1 MTENAGNESPRRR
14 VVLVD
19 GSGYIF
25 RAFFALPPMT
35 RGDGTPVNAVFG
47 FSSMLF
53 KLMQDHAD
61 DDMIVVFDAGRI
73 SFRNE
78 IYDQYKANRDEPP
91 PELVPQF
98 DLVRDA
104 ARAFGLPAVEAKGFE
119 ADDLIA
125 TYVDRARALDRE
137 VIIVSS
143 DKDLMQLVAPGVV
156 MWDPMK
162 SPRNRPGRGRGAVR
176 RRPGAGPGLPGARR
190 RQLRQRAGRAGNR
203 RQDRSPALAGV
214 RLARR
219 APGRGRDHQAAEA
232 TAIPDRLRR
241 SGTAVAAIW
250 WHCATTRPCPSSSMA
265 RCAGRST
272 APPCSPSSRRT
283 TSRR

>member
-1 MTENAGNESPRRR
+1 MSESKSPR

-53 KLMQDHAD
+53 KLMQDHRD
-61 DDMIVVFDAGRI
+61 DDMIVVFDAGRL

-78 IYDQYKANRDEPP
+78 IYDKYKANRDEPP

-98 DLVRDA
+98 QLVRDA
-104 ARAFGLPAVEAKGFE
+104 ARAFGLPAVEVPGFE

-125 TYVDRARALDRE
+125 TYVDRARELGRE
-137 VIIVSS
+137 VVIVSS
-143 DKDLMQLVAPGVV
+143 DKDLMQLVADGVC

-162 SPRNRPGRGRGAVR
+162 GKVI
-176 RRPGAGPGLPGARR
+176 GPAEVEERFGVGPELVQDCLALGR
-190 RQLRQRAGRAGNR
+190 RQLGQRAGRAR
-203 RQDRSPALAGV
+203 DRGEDGGAAAAGV
-214 RLARR
+214 RLARGAAR
-219 APGRGRDHQAAEA
+219 RGRHHQAAEA
-232 TAIPDRLRR
+232 AAVPDRLRR
-241 SGTAVAAIW
+241 PGAAVEG
-250 WHCATTRPCPSSSMA
+250 
-265 RCAGRST
+265 AGG
-272 APPCSPSSRRT
+272 APP
-283 TSRR
+283 

>member
-1 MTENAGNESPRRR
+1 MNENARAESQPGR

-35 RGDGTPVNAVFG
+35 RNDGTPVNAVFG

-61 DDMIVVFDAGRI
+61 DDMIVVFDAGRV
-73 SFRNE
+73 SFRND

-98 DLVRDA
+98 ELVRDA
-104 ARAFGLPAVEAKGFE
+104 ARAFGLPAVEAEGFE

-125 TYVDRARALDRE
+125 TYVDRARALDRD

-162 SPRNRPGRGRGAVR
+162 AREISGSVRNWSR
-176 RRPGAGPGLPGARR
+176 
-190 RQLRQRAGRAGNR
+190 
-203 RQDRSPALAGV
+203 
-214 RLARR
+214 
-219 APGRGRDHQAAEA
+219 
-232 TAIPDRLRR
+232 TA
-241 SGTAVAAIW
+241 
-250 WHCATTRPCPSSSMA
+250 WHSLV
-265 RCAGRST
+265 T
-272 APPCSPSSRRT
+272 APT
-283 TSRR
+283 TCQVCRVSG